1 MDITPTTN
9 ETSTEDAE
17 FLMRLKTEGEP
28 YLLLLLD
35 PVTSKPAWAT
45 IHKNRHDLI
54 TKVLQFT
61 SKVDEEYH
69 NKAKAVYRDW
79 LLDNQISELY
89 DLDALLRRMIRG
101 AAAPLVNYYIWI
113 AIPAFDSEV
122 SFLPTGTFN
131 GRPFAVSSTILDN
144 LISQATSI
152 GHSIFHKDNNYVS
165 VRIPTDDNHT
175 VMATSSSAI
184 PSPLLDLEQLP
195 AVSAFAPYDVRKLT
209 QPNPAMKDLYVEF
222 HVSAEQVAVIRKNNG
237 SESLWCSD
245 GECEVRF
252 REERLRVLGEPVVS
266 VEQLKELIRRMH
278 GLYCSNNLLVVVR
291 WL

>member
-1 MDITPTTN
+1 MDIPATTN

-54 TKVLQFT
+54 TKVLLFT
-61 SKVDEEYH
+61 AQVDEEYH

-79 LLDNQISELY
+79 LFENRTSQIY
-89 DLDALLRRMIRG
+89 DLDALLRRVTRG
-101 AAAPLVNYYIWI
+101 AAAPLVNYCIWI
-113 AIPAFDSEV
+113 AIPAFDEEV

-131 GRPFAVSSTILDN
+131 GRPFAVSPTILNN

-165 VRIPTDDNHT
+165 VRVPTDDNHT
-175 VMATSSSAI
+175 VMATSYSGT
-184 PSPLLDLEQLP
+184 PPTLLDLEQLP
-195 AVSAFAPYDVRKLT
+195 AVSAFAPYGVRKMF
-209 QPNPAMKDLYVEF
+209 QPNPAIKDLYVEF
-222 HVSAEQVAVIRKNNG
+222 RVSAEQVAVVRMNNG

-245 GECEVRF
+245 EECEGRL

-266 VEQLKELIRRMH
+266 VEQLKEVIRRMH
-278 GLYCSNNLLVVVR
+278 GSLG
-291 WL
+291 